1 MGKRAGVAV
10 YGIRWSLLLNMEG
23 EKVKRMQKAQKQKS
37 LKSQEGSDFG
47 REAVL
52 ERRRERAGVLI
63 RGADGIRRFAGR
75 YIKWTGYRKVRRSA
89 KDRLFRFLFD
99 KDREALLQLYN
110 ALNGTDY
117 RDASALQVV
126 TIESAVYVVMKND
139 LAFILAGTLNLYEHQ
154 STYNSNMP
162 VWFLIYLAE
171 EYQKL
176 IEQAESSLYGTKQI
190 PLPTPQCVVFY
201 NGEKQ
206 APEEEVLR
214 LSDAFINRN
223 READVELK
231 VRMLNINHGHNNKL
245 MEKCKV
251 LDEYSK
257 LVAVIRDCMA
267 AEKDMQTALNRAVD
281 YCIEEG
287 ILKEFLLKNRAEV
300 LGMLL
305 EEFDAE
311 KYERTIRGEGREE
324 GKKEGRE
331 EGKKEGLKIGMRLS
345 IEILQ
350 ETNQTREDAK
360 KKIAEK
366 YSVSEDEAEQEL
378 LLYWK
383 GN

>member
-1 MGKRAGVAV
+1 MCRHLGKRAGVAV

-162 VWFLIYLAE
+162 VRFLIYLAE

-231 VRMLNINHGHNNKL
+231 VRMLNINYGYNREL
-245 MEKCKV
+245 MDRCHV
-251 LDEYSK
+251 LEEYAQFVEVSRQFMADGLTVK
-257 LVAVIRDCMA
+257 EALEQAIQYCM
-267 AEKDMQTALNRAVD
+267 EH
-281 YCIEEG
+281 G
-287 ILKEFLLKNRAEV
+287 ILYETLRDYRAEV

-305 EEFDAE
+305 EEFDVD
-311 KYERTIRGEGREE
+311 KYERTIRKEGMEE
-324 GKKEGRE
+324 GIKQGIEQGIEQGQALGVERSNHLARILIEQNRVEDLKRAAFDPAYQKELFRE
-331 EGKKEGLKIGMRLS
+331 FRL
-345 IEILQ
+345 
-350 ETNQTREDAK
+350 
-360 KKIAEK
+360 
-366 YSVSEDEAEQEL
+366 
-378 LLYWK
+378 
-383 GN
+383 